1 MAKAKAT
8 SRVLKTPLWQDI
20 VYMALVFVGPIVVTC
35 LELFESHSTPFK
47 WSIASIGSLLITV
60 IIIRKYLFASK
71 LKRYEQECYDLEHDY
86 SIANGND
93 DLIIAR
99 WKKCKMILY
108 AINALEVLLSLGL
121 AVLFVKALV
130 DGLVAF
136 KGAITL
142 IFLLVLVGMLFK
154 MCCFIDLGDIDE
166 DTEGEDNEKGE

>member
-1 MAKAKAT
+1 MAKAK
-8 SRVLKTPLWQDI
+8 SRVLKMPLWQDI
-20 VYMALVFVGPIVVTC
+20 IYMLLVFVGPVVVTC
-35 LELFESHSTPFK
+35 MELFQSHSTPFK
-47 WSIASIGSLLITV
+47 WSFASIGALLTTV
-60 IIIRKYLFASK
+60 IIVRKYLLASK

-130 DGLVAF
+130 DGLIAF

-142 IFLLVLVGMLFK
+142 ILLLVFVGMLFK
-154 MCCFIDLGDIDE
+154 MACYIDLGE
-166 DTEGEDNEKGE
+166 VKGEDNEEGE

>member
-1 MAKAKAT
+1 MAKAK
-8 SRVLKTPLWQDI
+8 SRVLKMPLWQDI
-20 VYMALVFVGPIVVTC
+20 IYMALVFVGPIVVTC

-47 WSIASIGSLLITV
+47 WSFASIGALLTTV
-60 IIIRKYLFASK
+60 IVIRKYLFANK

-130 DGLVAF
+130 DGLIAF

-154 MCCFIDLGDIDE
+154 MCCYIDLGEIK
-166 DTEGEDNEKGE
+166 GEDNEEGE

>member
-1 MAKAKAT
+1 MAKTK
-8 SRVLKTPLWQDI
+8 SRVLKMPLWQDI
-20 VYMALVFVGPIVVTC
+20 IYMALVFAGPVVVTC
-35 LELFESHSTPFK
+35 LELFQSHSTPFK
-47 WSIASIGSLLITV
+47 WSFASIGALLTTV
-60 IIIRKYLFASK
+60 IIVRKYLLASK

-108 AINALEVLLSLGL
+108 AINAVEVLLSLGL

-130 DGLVAF
+130 DGLIAF

-142 IFLLVLVGMLFK
+142 ILLLVFVGMLFK
-154 MCCFIDLGDIDE
+154 MACYTDLGNA
-166 DTEGEDNEKGE
+166 EGEDNEEGE

>member
-1 MAKAKAT
+1 MAKAK
-8 SRVLKTPLWQDI
+8 SRVLKMPLWQDI
-20 VYMALVFVGPIVVTC
+20 VYMALVLVGPIVVTC

-47 WSIASIGSLLITV
+47 WSFASIGSLLVTA

-154 MCCFIDLGDIDE
+154 MCCYIDLGDA
-166 DTEGEDNEKGE
+166 EGEDDEKGE

>member
-1 MAKAKAT
+1 MAKAK
-8 SRVLKTPLWQDI
+8 SRVLKMPLWQDI
-20 VYMALVFVGPIVVTC
+20 IYMAFVFVGPIVVTC

-47 WSIASIGSLLITV
+47 WSFASIGALLTTV
-60 IIIRKYLFASK
+60 IIARKYLLANR

-108 AINALEVLLSLGL
+108 AINALEILLSLGL

-130 DGLVAF
+130 DGLIAF

-142 IFLLVLVGMLFK
+142 ILLLVLVGMLFK
-154 MCCFIDLGDIDE
+154 MCCYIDLGNV
-166 DTEGEDNEKGE
+166 EGEDNEKGE